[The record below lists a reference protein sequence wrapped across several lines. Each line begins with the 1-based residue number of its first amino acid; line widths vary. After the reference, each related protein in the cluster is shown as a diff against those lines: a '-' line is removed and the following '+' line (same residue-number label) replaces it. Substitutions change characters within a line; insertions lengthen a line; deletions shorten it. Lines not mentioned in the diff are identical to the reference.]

1 MHYANVLDV
10 VFVLAGLQVT
20 KFFLSSILV
29 VFDDAGSSCHVR
41 FAKMW
46 TVTDGDCA
54 NARAGGCRGGAAPPE
69 LSNSFE
75 CRSSLQR
82 PGCSKMVE
90 QEQWGAEGAQSPPN
104 RSHYIR
110 FNFNAGCSA
119 GSAPFFVIRRI
130 TPYLFAHIVCNADT
144 LYATCTSTMNL

>member
-54 NARAGGCRGGAAPPE
+54 NARAGGAGGTQPPLNCLSHLNAALHCKGQAAVSE
-69 LSNSFE
+69 
-75 CRSSLQR
+75 
-82 PGCSKMVE
+82 MVE
-90 QEQWGAEGAQSPPN
+90 QEQ
-104 RSHYIR
+104 
-110 FNFNAGCSA
+110 
-119 GSAPFFVIRRI
+119 
-130 TPYLFAHIVCNADT
+130 
-144 LYATCTSTMNL
+144 

>member
-54 NARAGGCRGGAAPPE
+54 NARAGGN
-69 LSNSFE
+69 L
-75 CRSSLQR
+75 
-82 PGCSKMVE
+82 MI
-90 QEQWGAEGAQSPPN
+90 AQ
-104 RSHYIR
+104 
-110 FNFNAGCSA
+110 
-119 GSAPFFVIRRI
+119 FVQNGK
-130 TPYLFAHIVCNADT
+130 TCVKYDT
-144 LYATCTSTMNL
+144 AYYTNTL